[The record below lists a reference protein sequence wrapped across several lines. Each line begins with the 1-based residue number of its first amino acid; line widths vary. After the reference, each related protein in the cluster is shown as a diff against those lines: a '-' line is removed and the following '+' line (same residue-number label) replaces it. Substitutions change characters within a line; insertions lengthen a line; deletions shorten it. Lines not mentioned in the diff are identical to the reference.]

1 MRTITKL
8 HSKNITIL
16 FLSTLLALIS
26 VAALAFSPKT
36 DITNEN
42 TLIKMDLGELILVDI
57 REKNEWKASGVAKG
71 AITMSMNEPNF
82 LEAMNK
88 LRKENPNKT
97 LAFIC
102 ASGNRSGI
110 VQAELAK
117 RGFTNI
123 YSVFGGTTGN
133 GISGWI
139 KDGYPIVS
147 YP

>member
-1 MRTITKL
+1 MRAITNQ

-42 TLIKMDLGELILVDI
+42 TLIKMDLGELILIDI
-57 REKNEWKASGVAKG
+57 REENEWKASGVAKG
-71 AITMSMNEPNF
+71 AITMSMNDPKF

-88 LRKENPNKT
+88 LRTENPNKT

-117 RGFTNI
+117 RGFSNI